1 MNDKQF
7 LQWIYDRLKYVH
19 GEDYRVDYMS
29 KLRSIIAATQEDQ
42 LTLNNI
48 SFDKEEM
55 EKRLE
60 GPMIGIPQGLSSEE
74 MRDFM
79 CGNDQEIGNGLK
91 RPVIE
96 IPEGISFDEY
106 SEKITCKIELP
117 EPDSVTVPF
126 KPCKYYDCGWCYH
139 VEGGNSEQGKCVEP
153 LGCFSREVL

>member
-19 GEDYRVDYMS
+19 GEYYRVDYMG
-29 KLRSIIAATQEDQ
+29 KLRSIIAATPEDQ
-42 LTLNNI
+42 LTPNNI

-60 GPMIGIPQGLSSEE
+60 GPMIEIPQGLSREE

-79 CGNDQEIGNGLK
+79 YGNYQEIGKDLK

-96 IPEGISFDEY
+96 IPEGMSFDEY
-106 SEKITCKIELP
+106 SEKITCQIELP
-117 EPDSVTVPF
+117 EHDNVTVPF
-126 KPCKYYDCGWCYH
+126 NPCKHYDCGWCYH
-139 VEGGNSEQGKCVEP
+139 VEGGNSEQGKCLEP
-153 LGCFSREVL
+153 LGCLVREVL